1 MEAETPIV
9 QYLYVVLAICF
20 MYDCVRG
27 LRAQGAME
35 LRHLRYFVAV
45 AEELNFTRAAKT
57 LRIQQPPLSAQI
69 KQLEKELGTPLFRRL
84 AKGVELTDAGK
95 LLLEQARIILKQV
108 EDATVGVRRRG
119 RGETGQIIVGSSGFY
134 FHPLIVKVLSE
145 IKARYPNLTIA
156 PELDV
161 TNIPLLIGWLR
172 TGRIDVSLIPLPIDD
187 SDGLDIE
194 PLVDEDCV
202 VALPRGHPLSNSA
215 TVPLSSLSEENFV
228 LCYRGTNPGMYDSI
242 LAACAR
248 AGFNPKVVQQAP
260 QIVSAM
266 PMVAGGFGVS
276 IMPRAFSEI
285 RFPGVSYVDIEGDTP
300 RSAIGLACRRDE
312 RSPAIKNA
320 MRAARL
326 AKVSA

>member
-1 MEAETPIV
+1 
-9 QYLYVVLAICF
+9 
-20 MYDCVRG
+20 
-27 LRAQGAME
+27 ME

-45 AEELNFTRAAKT
+45 AEEMNFTRAAKK
-57 LRIQQPPLSAQI
+57 LRIHQPPLSSQI
-69 KQLEKELGTPLFRRL
+69 QQLEKELGTPLFRRL
-84 AKGVELTDAGK
+84 PKGVELTDAGK

-108 EDATVGVRRRG
+108 EDAAIGVRRRG

-134 FHPLIVKVLSE
+134 FHPVILKILSE

-161 TNIPLLIGWLR
+161 SNIPLLIGWLR
-172 TGRIDVSLIPLPIDD
+172 TGRIDLCLIPLPIDD
-187 SDGLDIE
+187 SDGLEIE

-202 VALPRGHPLSNSA
+202 LALPRGHPLSNSVAVSLASLA
-215 TVPLSSLSEENFV
+215 TERFV
-228 LCYRGTNPGMYDSI
+228 LCYRDSNLGMYDSI

-248 AGFNPKVVQQAP
+248 AGFSPKVVQQAA

-266 PMVAGGFGVS
+266 PMVSAGFGVS

-285 RFPGVSYVDIEGDTP
+285 VFPGVSYVDIEGETV
-300 RSAIGLACRRDE
+300 RSAIGLAYRCDD

-320 MRAARL
+320 VKAARL